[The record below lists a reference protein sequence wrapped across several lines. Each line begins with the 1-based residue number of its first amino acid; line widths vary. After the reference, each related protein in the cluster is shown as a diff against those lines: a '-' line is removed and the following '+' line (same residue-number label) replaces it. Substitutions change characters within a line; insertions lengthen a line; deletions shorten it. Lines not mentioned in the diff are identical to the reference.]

1 MTTYSAIGG
10 LALIGT
16 GEESGTWG
24 TVTNLN
30 LRAIERGG
38 HGFKTIDLVGEGTT
52 YNLTTN
58 DITQPSDLDQNGH
71 YAGLRFINASANT
84 TIVIKSNN
92 ATTEFTQTKVY
103 LVMNSTSHDLIFD
116 QNDVASRITISAGK
130 SKIIFAAGGTLF
142 DMSDTLEMDNAQ
154 INGGT
159 LISNDVQIGGGTITN
174 ITDLAVA
181 DGGTGASDAA
191 GARTNLGVTIGS
203 EVQAWDAGLDS
214 ISGLTTDADKMI
226 YTTAAD
232 TYAVTG
238 LSQIGRDI
246 LDDADGDA
254 VFTTLGVN
262 ATAAQVGLAGR
273 LDVTAL
279 GTSEAEKV
287 VTADASNNVVVGGT
301 FKPLVHHETS
311 STVSVTANV
320 NIYVDCSAGNLF
332 ELTLTWG
339 GVNTKNLVFQNAPAS
354 GTAYACTLKVTQ
366 DPSNPKALS
375 WDPSVKWG
383 FGVPP
388 SISSSSNAID
398 IFTFFTLDGGT
409 NWYGFVAGQEMA

>member
-71 YAGLRFINASANT
+71 YAGLRFINASATT

-116 QNDVASRITISAGK
+116 QNDVASRITVSAGK

-159 LISNDVQIGGGTITN
+159 LISNNVQIGGGTITN

-181 DGGTGASDAA
+181 DGGTGASDASD
-191 GARTNLGVTIGS
+191 ARTNLGVTIGS
-203 EVQAWDAGLDS
+203 QVQAWDAGLDS
-214 ISGLTTDADKMI
+214 ISALTTDADKMI

-238 LSQIGRDI
+238 LSQLGRDI
-246 LDDADGDA
+246 IDDADGDA
-254 VFTTLGVN
+254 VLTTLGVS
-262 ATAAQVGLAGR
+262 ATAAQVGLADR
-273 LDVTAL
+273 LDVATL

-287 VTADASNNVVVGGT
+287 VTADASNNVIVGGT
-301 FKPLVHHETS
+301 FKPLVHHETTVTVLNTG
-311 STVSVTANV
+311 STL
-320 NIYVDCSAGNLF
+320 YLDCSAGNQF
-332 ELTLTWG
+332 ELSISWTSG
-339 GVNTKNLVFQNAPAS
+339 GVKTVGFNNLPPS
-354 GTAYACTLKVTQ
+354 GVAYGCTLKITQ
-366 DPSNPKALS
+366 HPTSSQALNWAPSI
-375 WDPSVKWG
+375 KWG

-388 SISSSSNAID
+388 TLSSTSSAID
-398 IFTFFTLDGGT
+398 IFTFYTLDGGT